1 MLEHQVLDA
10 HVHLWDPERFP
21 MPWLGSAPDLN
32 RVFGVEE
39 YRAQTAKLPI
49 VGMVYVEVGVATP
62 FALLEATHVV
72 TLAQHEPRLLAVV
85 AAAPLEY
92 GDQTRV
98 YLDALRAL
106 GPLVKGVR
114 RNVQDEM
121 DPAFCLQPGFV
132 GGVRA
137 LSEYGLSCD
146 ICVRPHQLAA
156 TIELVRQCPD
166 VRFVLDHLGKPDI
179 NSASLDPWRAH
190 VEELAT
196 CPNAWLKMSGLVTE
210 ADHLQWKIENLRPY
224 VDHALA
230 VFGPKRVMFGGDWPV
245 MLQASSYAR
254 WIETLDELMAHLPA
268 ESQRAVWR
276 HTAEQFYR
284 LNEPKAT
291 R

>member
-39 YRAQTAKLPI
+39 YRAQTAELPI

-72 TLAQHEPRLLAVV
+72 TLAQHEPRLLGVV

-98 YLDALRAL
+98 YLDALCAL

-121 DPAFCLQPGFV
+121 DPAFSLQPSFV
-132 GGVRA
+132 RGVQA

-146 ICVRPHQLAA
+146 ICVRYHQLAA

-179 NSASLDPWRAH
+179 RNASLDPWRAQM
-190 VEELAT
+190 EALAA
-196 CPNAWLKMSGLVTE
+196 CPNVWLKMSGLVTE
-210 ADHLQWKIENLRPY
+210 ADHLHWETEHLRPY

-230 VFGPKRVMFGGDWPV
+230 VFGADRIMFGGDWPV
-245 MLQASSYAR
+245 MLQASSYPR
-254 WIETLDELMAHLPA
+254 WAEALDELTAHLPF
-268 ESQRAVWR
+268 ENQRDVWR
-276 HTAEQFYR
+276 HTAEKFYR
-284 LNEPKAT
+284 LDVPNT
-291 R
+291 LR